1 MSTYESATTRLGRLL
16 TMVPWLLNRQG
27 IDLAEAA
34 AELGV
39 SEQQVVDDLQV
50 LFVCGTPGHYPD
62 DLIDAQW
69 EGGRVFVSNADSIA
83 RPLRLGRDEALALVV
98 ALRALAATPGLAQSD
113 AVDRALA
120 KLEQAAGDAAGAA
133 GQVSVDLE
141 PTLPAGLVADVRRAL
156 TEGRRVHLRY
166 HVASRDETTE
176 RDVDPLR
183 VVSVDGRWYLEGWCH
198 RAGGVRLFRLDR
210 VEDLRVLDEPAAPP
224 ADLPERDLSH
234 GAFLGSPDDL
244 LVTVHLAPGSAWV
257 AESFPVE
264 SVTELDDGRL
274 EVSMRVGD
282 PRWLHRLVRRQGG
295 GVRVV
300 APREVA
306 AEVGREARA
315 ALAGAMAAAGHGQ
328 V

>member
-1 MSTYESATTRLGRLL
+1 MSTYESATSRLGRLL

-27 IDLAEAA
+27 IDLARAA

-69 EGGRVFVSNADSIA
+69 EDGRVFVSNADSIA
-83 RPLRLGRDEALALVV
+83 KPLRLGRDEALALIV

-120 KLEQAAGDAAGAA
+120 KLEDAAGDLAAAA

-141 PTLPAGLVADVRRAL
+141 PSADPELVAAVRTAL
-156 TEGRRVHLRY
+156 TGSRRLHLRY
-166 HVASRDETTE
+166 RVASRDETTE

-198 RAGGVRLFRLDR
+198 RAQGVRLFRLDR
-210 VEDLRVLDEPAAPP
+210 VEDAQVLDEPATPP
-224 ADLPERDLSH
+224 ADLPERDLSA
-234 GAFLGSPDDL
+234 GAFRGSPEDL
-244 LVTVHLAPGSAWV
+244 VVTLHLEPGSAWV

-264 SVTELDDGRL
+264 SVTELGEGRL
-274 EVSMRVGD
+274 EVTMRVGD

-295 GVRVV
+295 GVRVLAPGPLV
-300 APREVA
+300 AEVA
-306 AEVGREARA
+306 AQARA
-315 ALAGAMAAAGHGQ
+315 ALDDEMT
-328 V
+328 

>member
-1 MSTYESATTRLGRLL
+1 MSTYESATNRLARLL
-16 TMVPWLLNRQG
+16 AMVPWLLNRQG
-27 IDLAEAA
+27 IDLASAA

-39 SEQQVVDDLQV
+39 SEQQVIDDLQV

-69 EGGRVFVSNADSIA
+69 EDGRVFVSNADTIA

-120 KLEQAAGDAAGAA
+120 KLEQTAGDAAGAA

-141 PTLPAGLVADVRRAL
+141 ASLPAEVLAAVRTGL
-156 TEGRRVHLRY
+156 TEQRRLHLRY
-166 HVASRDETTE
+166 HVPSRDETTE

-198 RAGGVRLFRLDR
+198 RAEGVRLFRLDR
-210 VEDLRVLDEPAAPP
+210 VEAAEVLDVPADPP
-224 ADLPERDLSH
+224 ADLPERDLSS
-234 GAFLGSPDDL
+234 GAYRGSPDDL
-244 LVTVHLAPGSAWV
+244 EVTLRLRPGSTWV

-264 SVTELDDGRL
+264 SVRELAEGEL
-274 EVSMRVGD
+274 EVTMRVGD

-295 GVRVV
+295 GVVV
-300 APREVA
+300 AAPAELVDAVA
-306 AEVGREARA
+306 TEARA
-315 ALAGAMAAAGHGQ
+315 ALSPPAPAP
-328 V
+328 